1 MVIYLNKT
9 RRAETRLY
17 SLIQPSTH
25 LKSLSMDSIDS
36 KEPKGYLLFQKELL
50 EVFKR
55 LSNKPLTEREA
66 FFAMFIKVNYKDEI
80 LEIKEQKVLCKR
92 GESVLSKVSWAKVF
106 NWNLN
111 KVKYFFKKLEEL
123 QLIAIVPHRNLFHI
137 RLLYYPQWN
146 KPAGISAEQD
156 DAQFQEFWDKYHE
169 TTQMRKTNV
178 ARAKREWALLTP
190 QEKELAVE
198 EIDTYFYYLT
208 DTRYCK
214 QAVNYLKDKT
224 FLDED

>member
-80 LEIKEQKVLCKR
+80 LEIKR
-92 GESVLSKVSWAKVF
+92 
-106 NWNLN
+106 
-111 KVKYFFKKLEEL
+111 
-123 QLIAIVPHRNLFHI
+123 
-137 RLLYYPQWN
+137 
-146 KPAGISAEQD
+146 
-156 DAQFQEFWDKYHE
+156 
-169 TTQMRKTNV
+169 
-178 ARAKREWALLTP
+178 
-190 QEKELAVE
+190 
-198 EIDTYFYYLT
+198 
-208 DTRYCK
+208 
-214 QAVNYLKDKT
+214 
-224 FLDED
+224 